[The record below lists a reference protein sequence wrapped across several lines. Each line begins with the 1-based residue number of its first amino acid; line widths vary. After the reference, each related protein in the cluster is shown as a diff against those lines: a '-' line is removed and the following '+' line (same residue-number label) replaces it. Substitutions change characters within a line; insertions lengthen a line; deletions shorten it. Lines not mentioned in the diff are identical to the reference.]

1 MISTWAATTGAWED
15 SKFDRAWNGPYINPD
30 EADLTLSTTAPTVGV
45 EYFISV
51 GNASLEI
58 IQSYEW
64 DEISEAWN
72 EVVGSWESGMT
83 PHVAVGT
90 GISPAK
96 SDLTLTGSSAPKIGI
111 MYKFVIPLG
120 EEQVLTGTAPGD
132 STGDNISPDT
142 AELSI
147 VQSYNW
153 NTYGGTWAN
162 AYTDWTTAGSPY
174 VPTALEAGQNQPDKG
189 DLTLT
194 GVAPSVTIQKLWYI
208 PTQDLTL
215 SSTAPD
221 APIGPSIEVGTGE
234 MEIVQ
239 TYNWNTYGG
248 TWADA
253 VTTWS
258 EDVFAPLASET
269 QHDAIPK
276 ADLTLTGTAPTR
288 TEALYIVPSNASLTA
303 TGYAPP
309 FGITHFRSPGKAD
322 LTGLGT
328 SGAWDDSSA
337 TWATISGNWS
347 TGESIPTVG
356 ITYTFPIDSADDLIL
371 DPYGPVKVVKNP
383 KYLPTVIVT

>member
-1 MISTWAATTGAWED
+1 
-15 SKFDRAWNGPYINPD
+15 
-30 EADLTLSTTAPTVGV
+30 
-45 EYFISV
+45 
-51 GNASLEI
+51 
-58 IQSYEW
+58 
-64 DEISEAWN
+64 
-72 EVVGSWESGMT
+72 
-83 PHVAVGT
+83 
-90 GISPAK
+90 
-96 SDLTLTGSSAPKIGI
+96 

-383 KYLPTVIVT
+383 KYLQTVIVT